1 MEKDTESF
9 DSKEESWTEDIERLC
24 NDLLHNV
31 KQMQATHK
39 KRYILL
45 RQSLMYF
52 RLPIIVISSANS
64 VFSVGLTL
72 FLTQTTTSVINCL
85 LSLVCG
91 ILSAVELFLGIQK
104 GIDNELQSYHTLKLL
119 AVRIATQLKLDR
131 ANRDTTGALF
141 LNSVMAEYNQSIES
155 SSVNLFEIDDQLF
168 QLRVIEVSSPLRARL
183 SPRLNALTGEI

>member
-1 MEKDTESF
+1 MEAKDIESL
-9 DSKEESWTEDIERLC
+9 DSHESSWSDDIERLC
-24 NDLLHNV
+24 NDVLHNV
-31 KQMQATHK
+31 KQQQQVHK
-39 KRYILL
+39 KRYVLL

-183 SPRLNALTGEI
+183 SPRLTGEI

>member
-1 MEKDTESF
+1 MEAK
-9 DSKEESWTEDIERLC
+9 DIESLDSHESSWSDDIEKIC
-24 NDLLHNV
+24 FDLLHNV
-31 KQMQATHK
+31 KQQQQVHK
-39 KRYILL
+39 KRYVLL

-168 QLRVIEVSSPLRARL
+168 QLRVVEVSPLRARL
-183 SPRLNALTGEI
+183 SPRLTGEI